1 MSDKD
6 LESFKIGDT
15 HQTGISNPVGAGVAT
30 DSGDDDAPSVGF
42 ERIETVLENE
52 TPETIGEKLTAM
64 ISDLEQFEGEASA
77 QKDKL
82 AAQKAI
88 AAIERVADLMDYLF
102 QTKSDLQANAE

>member
-6 LESFKIGDT
+6 LESFKIGDS
-15 HQTGISNPVGAGVAT
+15 HQAGISNPVGAGPGAS
-30 DSGDDDAPSVGF
+30 SGDDDAPSVGF

-52 TPETIGEKLTAM
+52 TPETIGEKLSTM
-64 ISDLEQFEGEASA
+64 ISDLEKFEGEASA

-88 AAIERVADLMDYLF
+88 AAIARVADLMDYLF